1 MGAGGILTSG
11 LTATM
16 SIYYSKVFL
25 ARAKYILKH
34 DVYAQKRGLPA
45 NQGRIAYFTRHTPN
59 SVQLTALTEAENPA
73 ACVAAAVTVGASL
86 SEYGNYQ
93 YISSLYSRT
102 SIDTKLEEQ
111 VAIMG
116 QNLGE
121 TIDTII
127 RQALVTGNSN
137 ANTMIMIGGVV
148 SIATTNYSAVAA
160 TDTISAKGIRTA
172 VRQLKKAKALPIRGV
187 QGNPVFGALI
197 GPEISNDLFA
207 DSTWQATQQYV
218 NPDPMKRGIL
228 GTFLG
233 VEFVET
239 NNNYITSFPNYVTW
253 FFGDQAYGVVSIDSE
268 DVVNPGNATLII
280 KESGP
285 QDTSNPLNRFSTIG
299 WQATFTP
306 VVLNSLWFVA
316 LYTGASA

>member
-1 MGAGGILTSG
+1 
-11 LTATM
+11 
-16 SIYYSKVFL
+16 L

-34 DVYAQKRGLPA
+34 DVYAQKRGIPA
-45 NQGRIAYFTRHTPN
+45 NQGRIAYFTRHTPT
-59 SVQLTALTEAENPA
+59 SIDLTALTEAANPGA
-73 ACVAAAVTVGASL
+73 SNTSAAVTVGASL

-93 YISSLYSRT
+93 LISSLYSRT
-102 SIDTKLEEQ
+102 SVDQKLEEQ
-111 VAIMG
+111 VAIAG
-116 QNLGE
+116 QNMGE
-121 TIDTII
+121 VIDTLI
-127 RQALVTGNSN
+127 RNALFAGVAN
-137 ANTMIMIGGVV
+137 ANVIYEIGGAISV
-148 SIATTNYSAVAA
+148 SGTNWTAVAGSDSITAKAIRSAV
-160 TDTISAKGIRTA
+160 K
-172 VRQLKKAKALPIRGV
+172 VLKKAKALPVRGV
-187 QGNPVFGALI
+187 QGNPVFGSLI
-197 GPEISNDLFA
+197 GPEVAADLMA

-228 GTFLG
+228 GTFYG

-239 NNNYITSFPNYVTW
+239 NNNYITTMVNYVTW

-285 QDTSNPLNRFSTIG
+285 QDTSNPLNRYSTIG

-306 VVLNSLWFVA
+306 VVLNSLWYVA